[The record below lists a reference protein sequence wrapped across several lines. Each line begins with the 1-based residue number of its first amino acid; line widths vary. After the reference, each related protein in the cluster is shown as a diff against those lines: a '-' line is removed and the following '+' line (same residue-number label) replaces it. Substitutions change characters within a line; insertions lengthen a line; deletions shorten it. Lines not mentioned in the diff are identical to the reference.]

1 MRMMGKIINILF
13 DIVKYIVILWLM
25 YVIVMMFL
33 GTFELV
39 ET

>member
-33 GTFELV
+33 GTFGLV

>member
-13 DIVKYIVILWLM
+13 DIVKYIVLLWIM

-33 GTFELV
+33 GTFGLV

>member
-33 GTFELV
+33 GTFGLV
-39 ET
+39 GK

>member
-13 DIVKYIVILWLM
+13 DIVKYIVLLWIM

-33 GTFELV
+33 GTFGLV
-39 ET
+39 GT

>member
-13 DIVKYIVILWLM
+13 DIVKYIVILWIM

-33 GTFELV
+33 GTFGLV
-39 ET
+39 GT